1 MFNSAPKQ
9 NYENSRE
16 ISANESLEL
25 ALTIV
30 EAAADRKGDNILLLK
45 VSDVTYL
52 ADYFVII
59 TGYSNVQIRAIY
71 QAIAEKA
78 ELDCQRYASRVEGQS
93 EASWIL
99 MDYGDAIVHI
109 LKPKERDFY
118 NLEAFWG
125 HGEQIDISELTGEIN
140 N

>member
-1 MFNSAPKQ
+1 MFNPAHKEKL
-9 NYENSRE
+9 ENNLE
-16 ISANESLEL
+16 ISAEESLEL

-59 TGYSNVQIRAIY
+59 TGYSNAQIRAIY
-71 QAIAEKA
+71 QAIAQKT
-78 ELDCQRYASRVEGQS
+78 ELECKRYPTRVEGQG
-93 EASWIL
+93 EGSWIL

-109 LKPKERDFY
+109 LKPKEREFY

-125 HGEQIDISELTGEIN
+125 HGEQIDISHLTQ
-140 N
+140 

>member
-1 MFNSAPKQ
+1 MFNRAPKQ
-9 NYENSRE
+9 NYENSLE

-52 ADYFVII
+52 ADYFAII
-59 TGYSNVQIRAIY
+59 TGYSNVQIRAIS
-71 QAIAEKA
+71 QAIADKA
-78 ELDCQRYASRVEGQS
+78 ELECQRYPSRVEGQT

>member
-1 MFNSAPKQ
+1 MFNRAHQ
-9 NYENSRE
+9 EEFENIPE
-16 ISANESLEL
+16 ISADESLEL
-25 ALTIV
+25 ALKIV

-59 TGYSNVQIRAIY
+59 TGYSNAQIRAIY
-71 QAIAEKA
+71 QAIAQKT
-78 ELDCQRYASRVEGQS
+78 ELECQRYPVRVEGQG
-93 EASWIL
+93 EGSWIL

-109 LKPKERDFY
+109 FKPKEREFY

-125 HGEQIDISELTGEIN
+125 HGEQIDISELTE
-140 N
+140 